1 MRILAALG
9 AIAVAIALVVFLF
22 LGKGGAVVN
31 PEEPFKVEDAYARA
45 VGASAMAGA
54 AYMAI
59 TNQSGQDDVLIAAKT
74 DASAMAE
81 LHTHIEDGDGI
92 MMMRQIEGGIQLAA
106 GETVVMKRGGDHVML
121 MGLNGALDAG
131 QTVTLTL
138 TFEKA
143 GEIVVDV
150 PVDNNR

>member
-1 MRILAALG
+1 MRILAVLG

-22 LGKGGAVVN
+22 IGKGGPVAN
-31 PEEPFKVEDAYARA
+31 PDEPFKVEGAYARA

-54 AYMAI
+54 AFMEI

-74 DASAMAE
+74 NASAMAE

-92 MMMRQIEGGIQLAA
+92 MMMRQIEGGIKLAA
-106 GETVVMKRGGDHVML
+106 GQTITMKRGGDHVML
-121 MGLNGALDAG
+121 MGLNDGLDAG
-131 QTVTLTL
+131 ETVKITL

-150 PVDNNR
+150 PVDNDR